1 MSIIL
6 ESDMESDMDKALI
19 REAGVLADKINLARF
34 EGVIPSDEDT
44 VRLCIILDILAD
56 PDEEI

>member
-1 MSIIL
+1 
-6 ESDMESDMDKALI
+6 MESDMDKALI